1 MASKIKGA
9 QSRGSYTDNVIVGC
23 YNGHIAD
30 TILQVRPSKTLASGA
45 GNAVHESVQA
55 QVSCS
60 VSLTGTGT
68 KKCWE
73 ATSTGGYIYW
83 ILSEDRVGNDSYS
96 TCMNEK
102 NNGRI

>member
-1 MASKIKGA
+1 MGV
-9 QSRGSYTDNVIVGC
+9 QSTSGTSGRGSYADNVTVNR
-23 YNGHIAD
+23 YNGHITD
-30 TILQVRPSKTLASGA
+30 TNLHVRPSKTLTSGVD
-45 GNAVHESVQA
+45 NAVQA

-68 KKCWE
+68 KKFWE
-73 ATSTGGYIYW
+73 PTSTGGYIYW